1 MKLATRIIYVCGI
14 KIAVSASKCWR
25 NPADLSSRTEKNYN
39 LEETKIMRFA
49 KRFLGVFLML
59 LPLFLTNT
67 INAFETDDDYT
78 PQVTARVARITFLK
92 GDVQI
97 KRAGSESWER
107 AAQNL
112 PIVEGDEITTSD
124 DARLEIQFD
133 SYNHLRLAENSYL
146 KLTTL
151 RDDGIAVSLPQGT
164 LSLRVSEF
172 NKDKKFFEID
182 APKTTL
188 AVQQAGMYRV
198 DAGDDRSSEV
208 RVAATERGEAR
219 VYSGNSGFTLKS
231 GRSAKVF
238 LEGNFAGE
246 WETGDAS
253 RYADE
258 FDKWTLE
265 RDEVIAKRLRDSY
278 YDKYYDRDIYGADD
292 LNEYGEWVYTRKYG
306 YVWKPFAN
314 SVSSYSNWS
323 PYRYGHWRWVAP
335 YGWTWVNDEPWGW
348 ATYHYGRWVY
358 DNNGWFWSP
367 YASHRSRR
375 SWWNPALVVV
385 TYAGGYICWYPLP
398 YQYNYYNYNAYYNNT
413 TIINNTTTVV
423 VVNPIP
429 NPTPRQ
435 DGTKPLTNI
444 SDIPPS
450 QVVPQTGVVAVNANQ
465 FGKDR
470 TGIQIAPANIAKNV
484 LIKVPAEAQT
494 TPILP
499 NYNQLDGK
507 ISKTIIAET
516 PKIIKTETPVKTG
529 VIERQVGVSVSD
541 RIQKERVLDN
551 RPTIDRANTPV
562 KTDTN
567 TTVRDTGAVTRTE
580 QTVRQNPATQT
591 QTDRNTTR
599 NPSQTDNTVRSTGGG
614 DTTQTDRNTTRNN
627 SNNNTQQTDRNQ
639 NQPVRVPQQTPRTES
654 QPTQRTEQPTKQQP
668 QQQQQEQKKEE
679 QKPQPQQQ
687 QQKKTEE
694 QKDG

>member
-1 MKLATRIIYVCGI
+1 
-14 KIAVSASKCWR
+14 
-25 NPADLSSRTEKNYN
+25 
-39 LEETKIMRFA
+39 MRFA

-97 KRAGSESWER
+97 KRAGNEDWER
-107 AAQNL
+107 ATQNL

-124 DARLEIQFD
+124 EARLEIQFD

-151 RDDGIAVSLPQGT
+151 RDGGIAVSLPQGT

-172 NKDKKFFEID
+172 DKDKTFFEID

-188 AVQQAGMYRV
+188 AVQQTGMYRV
-198 DAGDDRSSEV
+198 DAGDTRSSEV

-231 GRSAKVF
+231 GRSAKIF
-238 LEGNFAGE
+238 LEGNLAGE
-246 WETGDAS
+246 WETADAS

-258 FDKWTLE
+258 FDDWTLE
-265 RDEVIAKRLRDSY
+265 RDVVIAKRLRDSY

-306 YVWKPFAN
+306 YVWKPYAN

-335 YGWTWVNDEPWGW
+335 YGWSWVNDEPWGW

-358 DNNGWFWSP
+358 ENNGWFWSP
-367 YASHRSRR
+367 YGYYRSRR

-413 TIINNTTTVV
+413 TIINNNTTVV
-423 VVNPIP
+423 VVNPTP
-429 NPTPRQ
+429 NPSPTPRQ
-435 DGTKPLTNI
+435 DGTKLLTNI

-450 QVVPQTGVVAVNANQ
+450 QVIPQTGVVAVNANE

-470 TGIQIAPANIAKNV
+470 TGFQIAPANIAKNV
-484 LIKVPAEAQT
+484 LIKVPAQSQT

-499 NYNQLDGK
+499 NYSQLDGK
-507 ISKTIIAET
+507 ISKTIVAET
-516 PKIIKTETPVKTG
+516 PKIVKTETPVKTG
-529 VIERQVGVSVSD
+529 VIDRQVGVSVSD
-541 RIQKERVLDN
+541 KIQKERVLDN
-551 RPTIDRANTPV
+551 RPTVDRTNTPV
-562 KTDTN
+562 KSD

-599 NPSQTDNTVRSTGGG
+599 NPVQTDNTIRSTGGG
-614 DTTQTDRNTTRNN
+614 NTTQTDRNTTRNN
-627 SNNNTQQTDRNQ
+627 SNNNTQQTDRNTQRNEQQQTDRNQ
-639 NQPVRVPQQTPRTES
+639 NQPVRVPQQTQQNNQTQRNES
-654 QPTQRTEQPTKQQP
+654 QPTK
-668 QQQQQEQKKEE
+668 QQEQKKEE
-679 QKPQPQQQ
+679 QKPQQQPQKQQ
-687 QQKKTEE
+687 EQQKSE
-694 QKDG
+694 QDKDG